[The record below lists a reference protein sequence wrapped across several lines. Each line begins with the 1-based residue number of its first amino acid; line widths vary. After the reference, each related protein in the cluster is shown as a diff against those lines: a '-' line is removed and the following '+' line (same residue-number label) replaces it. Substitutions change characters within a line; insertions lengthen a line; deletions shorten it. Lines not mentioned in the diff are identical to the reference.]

1 MAQEPKFAPT
11 PFPLATKVGEIFTH
25 PVTGQIYVY
34 GGNTKRSWRLTSDIE
49 NRTYT
54 GPSAPDELIENLKN
68 GDLWWD
74 NEHFELRVYHKVP
87 LDMDENTKD
96 VTYSEGVWV
105 SSTHPMMDPDEPEKQ
120 KQFGKIICT
129 PLERIFTEGSEFKF
143 QAHLPY
149 HNVPFDQWKVSAR
162 VSPTYL
168 GDDPN
173 NPSQNNNVSIDFDP
187 DTGEIYGS
195 LLLGYYP
202 IGDATLE
209 RLLKVNITVEAYTDL
224 EGEEAEAFYEGF
236 YQTSTTGGF
245 LAEIEYLPTHPPL
258 VVDTIPF
265 KEQLSD
271 TVKGTIMPGY
281 EYLMD
286 LEEYQQTANETIR
299 FVPLDNTDPSLGFEL
314 ISRADGRLLFTG
326 NPDEYPLST
335 QLPNVAMAAKHQG
348 AKQLVIMFRY
358 GQSEDELIAENYK
371 DKEDNYGTIR
381 ETWQTE
387 YLGYNNVKGV
397 MDNMR
402 IAFFVDGED
411 DESIETGAPLYTTRF
426 ADMGIVTKY
435 TIDQGSGPVSI
446 EGQFIG
452 LILDASNTSELKEIP
467 ETGQR
472 RLYFACLKPSALEP
486 TNSVADI
493 HPSTKGYIDIEAF
506 TPAGT

>member
-1 MAQEPKFAPT
+1 M
-11 PFPLATKVGEIFTH
+11 EI
-25 PVTGQIYVY
+25 
-34 GGNTKRSWRLTSDIE
+34 
-49 NRTYT
+49 
-54 GPSAPDELIENLKN
+54 
-68 GDLWWD
+68 
-74 NEHFELRVYHKVP
+74 
-87 LDMDENTKD
+87 
-96 VTYSEGVWV
+96 
-105 SSTHPMMDPDEPEKQ
+105 
-120 KQFGKIICT
+120 
-129 PLERIFTEGSEFKF
+129 
-143 QAHLPY
+143 
-149 HNVPFDQWKVSAR
+149 
-162 VSPTYL
+162 
-168 GDDPN
+168 
-173 NPSQNNNVSIDFDP
+173 
-187 DTGEIYGS
+187 
-195 LLLGYYP
+195 
-202 IGDATLE
+202 
-209 RLLKVNITVEAYTDL
+209 
-224 EGEEAEAFYEGF
+224 
-236 YQTSTTGGF
+236 
-245 LAEIEYLPTHPPL
+245 
-258 VVDTIPF
+258 
-265 KEQLSD
+265 
-271 TVKGTIMPGY
+271 GY
-281 EYLMD
+281 EDILD
-286 LEEYQQTANETIR
+286 TEEYQQTANETIR
-299 FVPLDNTDPSLGFEL
+299 FVPLDNTDPNLGLEL

-411 DESIETGAPLYTTRF
+411 DESINSPQPLYTTRF
-426 ADMGIVTKY
+426 ADMGVVTKF

-452 LILDASNTSELKEIP
+452 LILDAQNTSELRELRS
-467 ETGQR
+467 GQR